1 MAANVYSFGVVLL
14 ELLTGKQAVSEG
26 TELGKWA
33 LTNTVRQDEW
43 DQILDST
50 ISGTSLTVSS
60 QMLAVLKVALGCV
73 RESPDERPAM
83 NDVLHMLFDAK

>member
-1 MAANVYSFGVVLL
+1 MRITM

-26 TELGKWA
+26 TELGKWV
-33 LTNTVRQDEW
+33 LTNTERQDEW

-73 RESPDERPAM
+73 RESLEERPAM
-83 NDVLHMLFDAK
+83 NDVLQMLLDAK